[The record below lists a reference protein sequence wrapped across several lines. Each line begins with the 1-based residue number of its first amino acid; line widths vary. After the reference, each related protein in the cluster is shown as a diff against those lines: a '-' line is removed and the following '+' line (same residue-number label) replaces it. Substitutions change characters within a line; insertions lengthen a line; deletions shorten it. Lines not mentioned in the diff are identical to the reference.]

1 MDNLAFTIP
10 LFTTFAALTVSS
22 FLILKNDFKKL
33 SVKMWMLLL
42 FVVIG
47 FVGVLASRIATGN
60 FQWYFLLPFP
70 VYIVLNILNTLVN
83 KNRII
88 GQADID
94 IFNGTLS
101 LLVPIIISMLNT
113 DYGEYSEYAD
123 QANVIAI
130 SGMLSDLLVWLLL
143 GFLLSLLV
151 AIVRFTI
158 QKISEKKNKPGKSED
173 VEEKEKPTI
182 LSASIAVDSK
192 IRGFSK
198 NVSDRANEVKGQ
210 FSSDTKIREESK
222 KKMKLRGTKIPVCLS
237 FIPLY
242 YAAVYIAMTV
252 NATF

>member
-70 VYIVLNILNTLVN
+70 AYIVLNILNTLVN

-101 LLVPIIISMLNT
+101 LLVPIIISILNT

-123 QANVIAI
+123 QANVIAV

-158 QKISEKKNKPGKSED
+158 QKISEKKNKPEKSD
-173 VEEKEKPTI
+173 NVEEKEKPTI
-182 LSASIAVDSK
+182 LSASIDVDSK

>member
-70 VYIVLNILNTLVN
+70 AYIVLNILNTLVN

-143 GFLLSLLV
+143 GFLLSLFV

-158 QKISEKKNKPGKSED
+158 QKISEKKNKPEKSD
-173 VEEKEKPTI
+173 NVEEKEKPTI

-210 FSSDTKIREESK
+210 FSSDTKIKEESK

>member
-70 VYIVLNILNTLVN
+70 AYIVLNILNTLVN

-143 GFLLSLLV
+143 GFLLSLFV
-151 AIVRFTI
+151 AIIRFTI
-158 QKISEKKNKPGKSED
+158 QKISEKKNKPKKSEN

-252 NATF
+252 NTTF